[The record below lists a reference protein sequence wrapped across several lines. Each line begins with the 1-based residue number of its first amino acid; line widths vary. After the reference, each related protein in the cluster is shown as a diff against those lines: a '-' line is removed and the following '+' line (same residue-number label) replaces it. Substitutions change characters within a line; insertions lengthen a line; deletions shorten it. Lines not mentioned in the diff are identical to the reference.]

1 MNRRWTDGART
12 NRRRP
17 DTNGTDPED
26 FPMTKADQSASGVG
40 TPVMSAEPGGWAAA
54 HLPGDGHMWLMVL
67 GDLII
72 FGAYFII
79 FMIYRAIKAPEFLAS
94 QQHLNINIGVL
105 NTLVLLASSW
115 FIARSV
121 QAARAEDPARA
132 LRLTYLGGLC
142 GVVFIAIKAY
152 EWSTKIGQGFTITRN
167 DFFVFYYMLTGVH
180 LFHVALGLLILGV
193 MVRELRNPRRRRVV
207 MVESGATYWHMV
219 DLLWVVIFALLYV
232 MR

>member
-1 MNRRWTDGART
+1 
-12 NRRRP
+12 
-17 DTNGTDPED
+17 
-26 FPMTKADQSASGVG
+26 MTKAEQATAGIKSH
-40 TPVMSAEPGGWAAA
+40 T
-54 HLPGDGHMWLMVL
+54 PGDGHMWVMVL

-79 FMIYRAIKAPEFLAS
+79 FMVYRAMEPQDFLTS
-94 QQHLNINIGVL
+94 QQHLDINIGVL

-121 QAARAEDPARA
+121 QAVRADEPARA

-142 GVVFIAIKAY
+142 GLSFIAIKAY
-152 EWSTKIGQGFTITRN
+152 EWSTEIAAGHSISSN
-167 DFFVFYYMLTGVH
+167 DFFMFYYMLTGVH
-180 LFHVALGLLILGV
+180 LFHVSLGLLILGV
-193 MVRELRNPRRRRVV
+193 VVRELRNPGGRRLF

-219 DLLWVVIFALLYV
+219 DLLWIVIFALLYV